1 MREMIRRFDEVVSD
15 KASKSQITQLE
26 YEVDQGF
33 VKKKYWDRLSE
44 EISATMVKQQSTMK
58 MMQESVKNFED
69 NMAENIEQAVKKG
82 LAKYMINYERVL
94 NQFSKF
100 FDQEE
105 LTKIIERKADVSL
118 L

>member
-1 MREMIRRFDEVVSD
+1 
-15 KASKSQITQLE
+15 
-26 YEVDQGF
+26 
-33 VKKKYWDRLSE
+33 
-44 EISATMVKQQSTMK
+44 MK

-69 NMAENIEQAVKKG
+69 NMAEEINQSVQKG
-82 LAKYMINYERVL
+82 LAKYMSTYERVL

-105 LTKIIERKADVSL
+105 LAKLIDRKADVSL